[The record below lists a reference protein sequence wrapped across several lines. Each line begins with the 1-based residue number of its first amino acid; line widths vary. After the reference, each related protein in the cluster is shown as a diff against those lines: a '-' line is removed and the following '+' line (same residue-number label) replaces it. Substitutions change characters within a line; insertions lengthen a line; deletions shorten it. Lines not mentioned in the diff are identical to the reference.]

1 MQIGLLE
8 DDVAIQEMLRL
19 VLEDEN
25 YTIVIYP
32 TAEACL
38 KALLTDERKQG
49 SVPID
54 LLIVDLRLPRAVSG
68 MEIIRQLRNDPSYS
82 SLPIILT
89 TATSFVDLEDLS
101 VLHVNFL
108 EKPFD
113 IDKLLKM
120 IEELTANPSENHSI
134 NALG

>member
-19 VLEDEN
+19 ILEDAK
-25 YTIVIYP
+25 YSVVIYP
-32 TAEACL
+32 TADACL
-38 KALLTDERKQG
+38 NALLAGEGEQAAVSMG
-49 SVPID
+49 

-68 MEIIRQLRNDPSYS
+68 IQVIRQIRNDSRLS

-89 TATSFVDLEDLS
+89 SAASFTDIEDLS
-101 VLHVNFL
+101 DLRVHFL

-113 IDKLLKM
+113 VDELVKM
-120 IEELTANPSENHSI
+120 VESLTTTSSGSH
-134 NALG
+134 

>member
-19 VLEDEN
+19 VLEDEK
-25 YTIVIYP
+25 YTVIIYP
-32 TAEACL
+32 NADACL
-38 KALLTDERKQG
+38 NVLLAGQG
-49 SVPID
+49 EQEQVPVPID

-68 MEIIRQLRNDPSYS
+68 IEVIRQIRSDPRLS

-89 TATSFVDLEDLS
+89 TASSFTDIEDLS
-101 VLHVNFL
+101 GLQVNYL

-113 IDKLLKM
+113 VDNFVKM
-120 IEELTANPSENHSI
+120 IEGLTTTSS
-134 NALG
+134 GSY

>member
-120 IEELTANPSENHSI
+120 IGELTANSSENHSI

>member
-19 VLEDEN
+19 VLEDAK
-25 YTIVIYP
+25 YTVIIYP
-32 TAEACL
+32 AADACL
-38 KALLTDERKQG
+38 NALLAQEQEQG

-68 MEIIRQLRNDPSYS
+68 IEVIRQLRSDSRLS
-82 SLPIILT
+82 SFPIILT
-89 TATSFVDLEDLS
+89 TAVSFHDIEDLS
-101 VLHVNFL
+101 GLHVNFL

-113 IDKLLKM
+113 VDDLVKM
-120 IEELTANPSENHSI
+120 IEELTTTSS
-134 NALG
+134 GSY

>member
-19 VLEDEN
+19 LLEDEH
-25 YTIVIYP
+25 YTVVIYA
-32 TAEACL
+32 TADACL
-38 KALLTDERKQG
+38 NALLAEEQKQLP
-49 SVPID
+49 VPID

-68 MEIIRQLRNDPSYS
+68 IEVIRQIRSDPRLS

-89 TATSFVDLEDLS
+89 TAASFSDIEDLS
-101 VLHVNFL
+101 DLHVNFL

-113 IDKLLKM
+113 VDNLIKM
-120 IEELTANPSENHSI
+120 IEELTATSS
-134 NALG
+134 GSY

>member
-19 VLEDEN
+19 LLEDEH
-25 YTIVIYP
+25 YTVVIYA
-32 TAEACL
+32 TADACL
-38 KALLTDERKQG
+38 NALLAEEQKQLP
-49 SVPID
+49 VPID

-68 MEIIRQLRNDPSYS
+68 IEVIRQIRSDPRFF

-89 TATSFVDLEDLS
+89 TAASFSDIEDLS
-101 VLHVNFL
+101 DLHVNFL

-113 IDKLLKM
+113 VDNLIKM
-120 IEELTANPSENHSI
+120 IEELTATSS
-134 NALG
+134 GSY

>member
-1 MQIGLLE
+1 
-8 DDVAIQEMLRL
+8 
-19 VLEDEN
+19 
-25 YTIVIYP
+25 
-32 TAEACL
+32 
-38 KALLTDERKQG
+38 
-49 SVPID
+49 
-54 LLIVDLRLPRAVSG
+54 
-68 MEIIRQLRNDPSYS
+68 MEIIRQLRDDPSYS

-120 IEELTANPSENHSI
+120 IGELTANSSENHSI

>member
-19 VLEDEN
+19 LLEDEH
-25 YTIVIYP
+25 YTVAIYP

-38 KALLTDERKQG
+38 NALLAEEQKQLP
-49 SVPID
+49 VPID
-54 LLIVDLRLPRAVSG
+54 LLIVDLRLPKAVSG
-68 MEIIRQLRNDPSYS
+68 IEVIRQIRSDRRLS

-89 TATSFVDLEDLS
+89 TAASFTDIENLS
-101 VLHVNFL
+101 DLHVNFL

-113 IDKLLKM
+113 IDKLIKI
-120 IEELTANPSENHSI
+120 IEELTATSS
-134 NALG
+134 GSY

>member
-19 VLEDEN
+19 LLEDEH
-25 YTIVIYP
+25 YTVVIYA
-32 TAEACL
+32 TADACL
-38 KALLTDERKQG
+38 NALLAEEQKQLP
-49 SVPID
+49 VPID

-68 MEIIRQLRNDPSYS
+68 IEVIRQIRSDPRLS

-89 TATSFVDLEDLS
+89 TAASFSDIEDLS
-101 VLHVNFL
+101 DLHVNFL

-113 IDKLLKM
+113 VDNLIKM
-120 IEELTANPSENHSI
+120 IEELTATSSGSH
-134 NALG
+134 

>member
-8 DDVAIQEMLRL
+8 DDTAIQEMLRL
-19 VLEDEN
+19 VLEDED
-25 YTIVIYP
+25 YTVVIYP

-38 KALLTDERKQG
+38 DALLTDEGEQV

-54 LLIVDLRLPRAVSG
+54 LLIVDLHLARAVSG
-68 MEIIRQLRNDPSYS
+68 IEIIRLLRNEPSYA

-89 TATSFVDLEDLS
+89 TAASFIDVKDLS
-101 VLHVNFL
+101 DLHINFL

-113 IDKLLKM
+113 IDNIVKM
-120 IEELTANPSENHSI
+120 IGELTANSSENHSM